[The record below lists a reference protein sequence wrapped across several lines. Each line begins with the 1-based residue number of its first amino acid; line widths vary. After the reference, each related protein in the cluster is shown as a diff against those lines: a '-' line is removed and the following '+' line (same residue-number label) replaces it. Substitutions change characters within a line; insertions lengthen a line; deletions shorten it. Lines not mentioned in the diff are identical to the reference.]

1 MPKRKWSEERRDT
14 LEEDLNI
21 LIGDLCVLCGYCN
34 DLSGA
39 KLVQD
44 HPVLTDDAFAC
55 AVLIAEG
62 LNPETSPDHKMIR
75 NRFRMR
81 YGSSI
86 SKRDYKGN

>member
-1 MPKRKWSEERRDT
+1 MSKRRWSEKRRDT
-14 LEEDLNI
+14 LEDLNI

-34 DLSGA
+34 DLRGA
-39 KLVQD
+39 KLVED
-44 HPVLTDDAFAC
+44 HPVLTDDAFAR

-62 LNPETSPDHKMIR
+62 MKPDTSADYKMIR

-86 SKRDYKGN
+86 SKREYEGN

>member
-1 MPKRKWSEERRDT
+1 MPKRKWSEKRRDT

-44 HPVLTDDAFAC
+44 HPVLTDDSFAR

-62 LNPETSPDHKMIR
+62 HNPETSPHFKMIR
-75 NRFRMR
+75 NRFRIR

-86 SKRDYKGN
+86 SKRDYEAN